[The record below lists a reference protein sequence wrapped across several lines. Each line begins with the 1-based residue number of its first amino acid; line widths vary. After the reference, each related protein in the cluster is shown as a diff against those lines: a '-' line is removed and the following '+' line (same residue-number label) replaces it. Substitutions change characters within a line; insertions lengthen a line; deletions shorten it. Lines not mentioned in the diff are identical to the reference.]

1 MNRTFVV
8 VLAGALF
15 GLIGLGSAF
24 GFASLRLNS
33 QRPDWERLA
42 MLGLPVLW
50 AAGGVVLASALSD
63 RERR

>member
-15 GLIGLGSAF
+15 GLIGLD
-24 GFASLRLNS
+24 R
-33 QRPDWERLA
+33 RLA
-42 MLGLPVLW
+42 SPPAAQQPAPRLGAAGHARPPVLW